1 MRKFPDLFFKP
12 NFWII
17 VLIAAQIAAIIFLC
31 LYLPA
36 FLPVTVTVAAMWFL
50 TAATS
55 VVLIL
60 RCGASEVKCAWFII
74 IATLPL
80 AGALIFFIAARKPKP
95 QGILR
100 IASEEEGLARAANA
114 YCGTALAGYEN
125 AEYFSTGT
133 EFWNRAVQAIDSAE
147 KSVCVEFFIIGRGRL
162 FNRVTNALERARARG
177 AEIKIIC
184 DGVGSAF
191 KINRKD
197 VKRLKK
203 SGMEVKIFHRL
214 PPFPNANINLRD
226 HRKILTVDGKVAFTG
241 GVNLADEYIN
251 LDSPYGFWKD
261 TGILVRG
268 EAAKVFEGMF
278 LAMWNGRHEM
288 PAPKRGEKNC
298 LPFYDCPD
306 CKTFCEDTYVSAIS
320 AAKSRVHILTPYFC
334 VSEKA
339 AAALAFSARRGVDVT
354 VIIPHIPDKKYAFEV
369 SKAFAQELKKSGVK
383 FFEYTPGFMH
393 AKTVIC
399 DDKVFLGSYNFDFR
413 STHYNY
419 ECGVLFDGDMCETV
433 ERDFQTCLAL
443 STEMQHGKLSR
454 RKRLSCF
461 ILRLFSPLI

>member
-36 FLPVTVTVAAMWFL
+36 FLPVTVTVAAMWLL
-50 TAATS
+50 TAVTS
-55 VVLIL
+55 VILIL
-60 RCGASEVKCAWFII
+60 RCGSSEVKCAWFII
-74 IATLPL
+74 IATLPI
-80 AGALIFFIAARKPKP
+80 AGALIFFIATVKPKP

-100 IASEEEGLARAANA
+100 ISSEEDGLARAANA
-114 YCGTALAGYEN
+114 YCGTTLAGYES
-125 AEYFSTGT
+125 AEYFSTGM
-133 EFWNRAVQAIDSAE
+133 EFWNRAVQEIDGAQ
-147 KSVCVEFFIIGRGRL
+147 KSVYIEFFIIGRGQL
-162 FNRVTNALERARARG
+162 FNRVIAALERAQARG
-177 AEIKIIC
+177 VEIKIIC

-191 KINRKD
+191 RISRKD

-214 PPFPNANINLRD
+214 PPFPNSNINLRD

-251 LDSPYGFWKD
+251 VDSPYGFWKD
-261 TGILVRG
+261 TGLLVCG
-268 EAAKVFEGMF
+268 EAAKIFEGMF
-278 LAMWNGRHEM
+278 LAMWKGRHEM
-288 PAPKRGEKNC
+288 PAPAKGEKNC

-306 CKTFCEDTYVSAIS
+306 CKAFCEDAYVSAIS
-320 AAKSRVHILTPYFC
+320 AAKTRVHIFTPYFC
-334 VSEKA
+334 VSEKTS
-339 AAALAFSARRGVDVT
+339 AALAFTARRGIDVT

-369 SKAFAQELKKSGVK
+369 SKAFAEELKKSGVK

-399 DDKVFLGSYNFDFR
+399 DGKVFLGSYNFDFR

-419 ECGVLFDGDMCETV
+419 ECGIMFDGGLCDEV
-433 ERDFQTCLAL
+433 ERDFADSLAL
-443 STEMQHGKLSR
+443 STEMQDGRLSR
-454 RKRLSCF
+454 RKRLSLF